1 MPRRTRHF
9 NLINDEIVLTTDM
22 QRADHP
28 KPNFF
33 ILGAGKSGSTSLYH
47 YLKGHPQV
55 FLPRVKEP
63 SFFCEDFQVVK
74 NPIHYFRLFEPVSS
88 ETAIGEASHVYLS
101 SPSTPSV
108 LKTLFPDARFIIILR
123 NPANR
128 AYSLYHHMRRT
139 GFEPV
144 ASFEK
149 ALMAEEARA
158 TSARFKAHCPQ
169 YLYNFLYFRSGLYG
183 SQIER
188 YFSLFP
194 KEQFL
199 LLKLERFVYEPEE
212 YFKQILRF
220 LAVDEDFQ
228 PRFDRYN
235 DGGLTA
241 RFPKLEYFVNTKIKR
256 PLSWKK
262 YLLGLL
268 SKHNRMNT
276 PGMDEDTRAR
286 LFAAYASDL
295 QLLKEMTGIGFDL
308 EEL

>member
-1 MPRRTRHF
+1 M
-9 NLINDEIVLTTDM
+9 TTDM
-22 QRADHP
+22 QRADLP

-33 ILGAGKSGSTSLYH
+33 ILGAGKSGSTSIYH
-47 YLKGHPQV
+47 YMKGHPQI

-74 NPIHYFRLFEPVSS
+74 NPVHYFQLFDQVSS
-88 ETAIGEASHVYLS
+88 QTAIGEASHVYLS
-101 SPSTPSV
+101 NPSTPRV

-139 GFEPV
+139 GFEPIG
-144 ASFEK
+144 SFEK
-149 ALMAEEARA
+149 ALEAEEDRA
-158 TSARFKAHCPQ
+158 TSARFKGRCPQ
-169 YLYNFLYFRSGLYG
+169 YLYNYLYFRSGLYG
-183 SQIER
+183 QQIER

-194 KEQFL
+194 KKQFL
-199 LLKLERFVYEPEE
+199 LLKFEQFIQRPEE
-212 YFKQILRF
+212 HFTEILRF
-220 LAVDEDFQ
+220 LDVDEDFH
-228 PRFDRYN
+228 PKFDVYN

-241 RFPKLEYFVNTKIKR
+241 RFPKLEYLVNTKIKR
-256 PLSWKK
+256 PLSWRK

-276 PGMDEDTRAR
+276 PGMDESTRER
-286 LFAAYASDL
+286 LFAAYSSDL
-295 QLLKEMTGIGFDL
+295 RLLREMTGIGFDL